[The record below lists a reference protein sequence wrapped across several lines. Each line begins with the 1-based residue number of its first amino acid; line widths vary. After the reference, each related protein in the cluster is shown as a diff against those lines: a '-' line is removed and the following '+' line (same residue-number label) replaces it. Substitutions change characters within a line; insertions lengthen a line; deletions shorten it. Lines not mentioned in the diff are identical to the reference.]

1 MPAPLLFGGAMRL
14 LIFLMTLPELA
25 AAQSSA
31 DKRPHETDAPVLSPA
46 EAQKKF
52 TLADGLAI
60 DLVLSEPLVTQP
72 LHISFDS
79 RGRLWLVEARQ
90 YPKPAGLKEVSK
102 DAVWRAIYDK
112 VPPPPPHA
120 EGSPF
125 RGVDRI
131 SIHEDADGDGVFEK
145 HKVFHDHLNMATSVA
160 HTERGVWVTH
170 APYLLFF
177 PDKNQDDV
185 PDGPPE
191 VHLSGFGLEDTHS
204 IANSLRWGPDGWLY
218 GAQGSTVS
226 AAILAP
232 NAPST
237 APTGDQWAQVEP
249 ELKKQDAKA
258 VKTMGQNI
266 WRYHPPTRRYE
277 IFAEGGGNAY
287 GLEIDSKGR
296 IFSGHNGGDTRGF
309 HYVQGGYYQK
319 GWEKHG
325 ELSNPYAFGYFPPM
339 KGEPVER
346 FTHQFI
352 IYESDALA
360 EQWRG
365 KLWGC
370 DVLHNNIVCAEM
382 IPDGS
387 TFRTKDIGR
396 PVASSD
402 KWFRPVMITDG
413 PDGCLYIADWCD
425 KQVSHYR
432 NQMGVMDKEHGRVW
446 RVRMKDNP
454 KPARHLPTPVAS
466 PSRPC
471 GEAKDNTANEA
482 PRSGRDGL
490 AAGNRWLRQTWL
502 RLAWEDQR
510 PTPKFNALDDFW
522 TAWARKESRF
532 DEAAAS
538 PDPFIRQSL
547 ILRADSEDA
556 AEHFQSMA
564 RTEADAEVLCSLA
577 LAARRSMGS
586 GMIIAWELMQNPAAK
601 ADDPFLTMMI
611 WWAIEAIATQQPHRV
626 MAAFDSPKHWTSPIA
641 RKFIIERLMKRFAI
655 TGKREDFL
663 RCSQLLKAAPDDESR
678 QLLMKGF
685 SDAMKGRSLAGLPQE
700 LLEQL
705 AKTGGPLALALRVRQ
720 GEASALKETLIILV
734 DGNHP
739 QSNPESRATLC
750 AVFADLAESSAVP
763 VLLNL
768 LAEAPLRRTTLTALQ
783 RQSDPAIAERVLKE
797 LPAWPAADKDAALT
811 MLASRAPWAL
821 ALLQSGTDLP
831 LAVVKKLQLF
841 PDKELAALIEQKY
854 GDKLRA
860 AGGEKEKEIQR
871 VKTVLAAAEGVPKK
885 GQPIY
890 EQRCAACHTLWNKGG
905 KAGPD
910 LTSYQRTDLD
920 MLLLAMIAPSA
931 EIRKGFATTVI
942 ETKDGST
949 LAGFIS
955 DQVGDVIALRDVA
968 GQTHTLSK
976 DRIVKQEPLPY
987 SLMPEGL
994 LAGLTDEELRDFL
1007 AYIRST
1013 TPPF

>member
-1 MPAPLLFGGAMRL
+1 MRFLIPVLL
-14 LIFLMTLPELA
+14 LPA
-25 AAQSSA
+25 AAFAQSA
-31 DKRPHETDAPVLSPA
+31 AEKRPHETDTAVLSPA
-46 EAQKKF
+46 EAMKKF
-52 TLADGLAI
+52 QLADGLAI

-112 VPPPPPHA
+112 VPPPPPFV

-131 SIHEDADGDGVFEK
+131 SIHEDADGDGVYES
-145 HKVFHDHLNMATSVA
+145 HKVFADHLNMATSVA
-160 HTERGVWVTH
+160 HTEHGVWVTH

-177 PDKNQDDV
+177 PDKNQDDM

-232 NAPST
+232 RAPSP

-249 ELKKQDAKA
+249 ELKKLDAKA

-396 PVASSD
+396 PVASTD

-446 RVRMKDNP
+446 RVRMKNNL
-454 KPARHLPTPVAS
+454 KPVRHLPTPVAR

-471 GEAKDNTANEA
+471 DEANDDTASEA
-482 PRSGRDGL
+482 ERSGRDGL
-490 AAGNRWLRQTWL
+490 ATDNRWLRQTYL
-502 RLAWEDQR
+502 RLAWEDKR
-510 PTPKFNALDDFW
+510 ATPKLGNLDDFW
-522 TAWARKESRF
+522 CDYAARSRSLQACAYGDDPDVRRWAVRLAGDSGLRF
-532 DEAAAS
+532 DLV
-538 PDPFIRQSL
+538 DL
-547 ILRADSEDA
+547 
-556 AEHFQSMA
+556 A
-564 RTEADAEVLCSLA
+564 RTERNPDVLVQIAATARHGSNDVRIAEA
-577 LAARRSMGS
+577 L
-586 GMIIAWELMQNPAAK
+586 LMNPACDGK
-601 ADDPFLTMMI
+601 DPHLSLMI
-611 WWAIEAIATQQPHRV
+611 WWAIEDAVTRAPRAVLHEWMRPAIWSA
-626 MAAFDSPKHWTSPIA
+626 PIA
-641 RKFIIERLMKRFAI
+641 RSTVIERLMKRYAS
-655 TGKREDFL
+655 TGKHQDFVRCAFLL
-663 RCSQLLKAAPDDESR
+663 RDAPDDESR

-720 GEASALKETLIILV
+720 GDAAALKEALAILS
-734 DGNHP
+734 DGRHP

-750 AVFADLAESSAVP
+750 AVFADLAEPSAVP

-768 LAEAPLRRTTLTALQ
+768 LTEAPLRRTTLAALQ
-783 RQSDPAIAERVLKE
+783 RQSDPAIAERVMKE
-797 LPAWPAADKDAALT
+797 LASWPAADKDAAFV

-821 ALLQSGTDLP
+821 TLAKSGTDLP

-885 GQPIY
+885 GQPIF
-890 EQRCAACHTLWNKGG
+890 EQRCAACHALWNKGG

-920 MLLLAMIAPSA
+920 MLLLAIIAPSA
-931 EIRKGFATTVI
+931 EIREGYHTTVI

-949 LAGFIS
+949 LAGFIC
-955 DQVGDVIALRDVA
+955 DQAGDVLSLRDPA

-976 DRIVKQEPLPY
+976 DRIAKQSPLPG

-994 LAGLTDEELRDFL
+994 LVGLTDEELRDFL
-1007 AYIRST
+1007 AWIRST

>member
-1 MPAPLLFGGAMRL
+1 MKYLMPALLFPLTAL
-14 LIFLMTLPELA
+14 
-25 AAQSSA
+25 AQSA
-31 DKRPHETDAPVLSPA
+31 AEKRPHETEAPVLSPQ
-46 EAQKKF
+46 EAQGRF
-52 TLADGLAI
+52 ELADGLAI

-112 VPPPPPHA
+112 VPPPPPFA
-120 EGSPF
+120 GDSPF
-125 RGVDRI
+125 RGADRI
-131 SIHEDADGDGVFEK
+131 SIHEDADGDGVYES

-160 HTERGVWVTH
+160 HTEHGVWVTH

-177 PDKNQDDV
+177 PDKDQNDV

-232 NAPST
+232 NAPGT
-237 APTGDQWAQVEP
+237 APTADQWAKVEP
-249 ELKKQDAKA
+249 ELKKLDAKA

-325 ELSNPYAFGYFPPM
+325 DLSNPYAFGYFPPM
-339 KGEPVER
+339 KSEPVER

-396 PVASSD
+396 PVASTD

-432 NQMGVMDKEHGRVW
+432 NQMGVMDKDHGRVW

-454 KPARHLPTPVAS
+454 KPSRTLPTQNVAGKL
-466 PSRPC
+466 P
-471 GEAKDNTANEA
+471 D
-482 PRSGRDGL
+482 
-490 AAGNRWLRQTWL
+490 NRWLRQSYL
-502 RLAWEDQR
+502 RLAWEKGWH
-510 PTPKFNALDDFW
+510 TPRFNALEDFW
-522 TAWARKESRF
+522 SDFAARSRSLEACAYGDDPDVRRWAVRLAGDQGLRF
-532 DEAAAS
+532 DLL
-538 PDPFIRQSL
+538 DL
-547 ILRADSEDA
+547 
-556 AEHFQSMA
+556 A
-564 RTEADAEVLCSLA
+564 RTEKHPGVLA
-577 LAARRSMGS
+577 QIAATARRSS
-586 GMIIAWELMQNPAAK
+586 DVRIAETLMKNPACDGK
-601 ADDPFLTMMI
+601 DPLLSLMV
-611 WWAIEAIATQQPHRV
+611 WWAIESSATRHPKAILHEWAKPAIWATPTAKNTV
-626 MAAFDSPKHWTSPIA
+626 
-641 RKFIIERLMKRFAI
+641 IERLMKRFAI
-655 TGKREDFL
+655 TGRQEDYARCAFL
-663 RCSQLLKAAPDDESR
+663 LQSAPDDESR

-685 SDAMKGRSLAGLPQE
+685 TDAMKGRSLAGLPSE

-705 AKTGGPLALALRVRQ
+705 AKTGGPLALAFRVRQ
-720 GEASALKETLIILV
+720 GDAAALKETLAILA
-734 DGNHP
+734 DGKHP
-739 QSNPESRATLC
+739 QSNPESRAVIC
-750 AVFADLAESSAVP
+750 AVFAEMEEPSAVP

-768 LAEAPLRRTTLTALQ
+768 LSEEPLRRTTLAALQ
-783 RQSDPAIAERVLKE
+783 RQNDPGIADRIIDVLHH
-797 LPAWPAADKDAALT
+797 WSAADQDAAVEL
-811 MLASRAPWAL
+811 LASRPAWAL
-821 ALLQSGTDLP
+821 AMVKSSMDLWMNP
-831 LAVVKKLQLF
+831 ALIKRLQLLS
-841 PDKELAALIEQKY
+841 DKELTALIERDY
-854 GDKLRA
+854 GKKLRA
-860 AGGEKEKEIQR
+860 VAADREKEIQR
-871 VKTVLAAAEGVPKK
+871 VKALLAAGEGTPKK
-885 GQPIY
+885 GQPIF

-920 MLLLAMIAPSA
+920 MLLLAIIAPSA
-931 EIRKGFATTVI
+931 EIREGYHTTII
-942 ETKDGST
+942 ETTDGAT

-955 DQVGDVIALRDVA
+955 DQAGDTLALRDAA

-976 DRIVKQEPLPY
+976 SRIAKQSPLPG

-994 LAGLTDEELRDFL
+994 LAALTDEELRDFL
-1007 AYIRST
+1007 AYLRST

>member
-1 MPAPLLFGGAMRL
+1 MAV
-14 LIFLMTLPELA
+14 LA
-25 AAQSSA
+25 AGMRCLLPVLLLPAAAFAQSA
-31 DKRPHETDAPVLSPA
+31 AEKRPHETDAPVLSPA

-52 TLADGLAI
+52 QLADGLAI

-160 HTERGVWVTH
+160 HTEHGVWVTH

-232 NAPST
+232 NAPGT

-325 ELSNPYAFGYFPPM
+325 DLSNPYAFGYFPPM

-352 IYESDALA
+352 IYESDAL
-360 EQWRG
+360 EEKWRG

-396 PVASSD
+396 PVASTD

-446 RVRMKDNP
+446 RVRMKDNE
-454 KPARHLPTPVAS
+454 KPVRHLPKPVAR

-471 GEAKDNTANEA
+471 GEANDETANDAE
-482 PRSGRDGL
+482 RSGRVGL
-490 AAGNRWLRQTWL
+490 ATDNRWLRQTYL
-502 RLAWEDQR
+502 RLAWEDKRQA
-510 PTPKFNALDDFW
+510 PKFNALDDFW
-522 TAWARKESRF
+522 NDYAARSRALEACAYGDNPDVRRWAVRLAGDQGLRF
-532 DEAAAS
+532 D
-538 PDPFIRQSL
+538 
-547 ILRADSEDA
+547 LRDL
-556 AEHFQSMA
+556 A
-564 RTEADAEVLCSLA
+564 RTEMHPEVLVQIA
-577 LAARRSMGS
+577 ATARRSNDVRLV
-586 GMIIAWELMQNPAAK
+586 ETLMKNPAC
-601 ADDPFLTMMI
+601 DGTDPLLSLMI
-611 WWAIEAIATQQPHRV
+611 WWAIESSATLHPGAV
-626 MAAFDSPKHWTSPIA
+626 VNEWAKPAVWATPTAKNTVN
-641 RKFIIERLMKRFAI
+641 ERLMKRFAI
-655 TGKREDFL
+655 TGNQKDYARCAFL
-663 RCSQLLKAAPDDESR
+663 LQSAPDDESR

-720 GEASALKETLIILV
+720 GDAAALKETLAILG
-734 DGNHP
+734 DGKHP
-739 QSNPESRATLC
+739 QSNPESRAILA
-750 AVFADLAESSAVP
+750 AVFADIEEPAAVP

-768 LAEAPLRRTTLTALQ
+768 LAEAPLRRTTLAALQ
-783 RQSDPAIAERVLKE
+783 RQNDPAIAGRVLKE
-797 LPAWPAADKDAALT
+797 LPSWPAADKDAALT
-811 MLASRAPWAL
+811 LLASRAPWARAL
-821 ALLQSGTDLP
+821 AKSATDLP

-871 VKTVLAAAEGVPKK
+871 VKSVLAAAEGVPKR
-885 GQPIY
+885 GQPIF

-931 EIRKGFATTVI
+931 EIREGFATTVI
-942 ETKDGST
+942 ETKDGAT

-955 DQVGDVIALRDVA
+955 DQAGDTLALRDAA
-968 GQTHTLSK
+968 GQTHTISK
-976 DRIVKQEPLPY
+976 DRITKQEPLPY

>member
-1 MPAPLLFGGAMRL
+1 MRFLLPVFLLPAAVL
-14 LIFLMTLPELA
+14 
-25 AAQSSA
+25 AQSA
-31 DKRPHETDAPVLSPA
+31 AEKRPHETEAPVLSPQ
-46 EAQKKF
+46 EALGKF
-52 TLADGLAI
+52 QLADGLAI

-112 VPPPPPHA
+112 VPPPPPFA

-145 HKVFHDHLNMATSVA
+145 HKVFADGLNMATSVA
-160 HTERGVWVTH
+160 HTEHGVWVTH

-177 PDKNQDDV
+177 PDKDQNDV

-232 NAPST
+232 SRGGGLQPPESIQEDSRRLQTAATGP
-237 APTGDQWAQVEP
+237 APTSDQWAQVEP
-249 ELKKQDAKA
+249 ELKKRDAQA

-266 WRYHPPTRRYE
+266 WRYHPLTRRYE

-325 ELSNPYAFGYFPPM
+325 DLSNPYAFGYFPPM
-339 KGEPVER
+339 KSEPVER

-352 IYESDALA
+352 IYESDAL
-360 EQWRG
+360 EEKWRG

-396 PVASSD
+396 PVASTD

-432 NQMGVMDKEHGRVW
+432 NQMGVMDKDHGRVW
-446 RVRMKDNP
+446 RVRMKDQP
-454 KPARHLPTPVAS
+454 KPSRTLPTQNVAGKL
-466 PSRPC
+466 P
-471 GEAKDNTANEA
+471 D
-482 PRSGRDGL
+482 
-490 AAGNRWLRQTWL
+490 NRWLRQSYL
-502 RLAWEDQR
+502 RLAWEKGWH
-510 PTPKFNALDDFW
+510 TPRFNPLDDFW
-522 TAWARKESRF
+522 SEVARGTYNLENAITSENKFLRL
-532 DEAAAS
+532 AAA
-538 PDPFIRQSL
+538 
-547 ILRADSEDA
+547 RAGSGNRGFHEYLQDA
-556 AEHFQSMA
+556 ASKETS
-564 RTEADAEVLCSLA
+564 EEVLVQ
-577 LAARRSMGS
+577 LAASARRFGGDGFMVA
-586 GMIIAWELMQNPAAK
+586 INLLKNPAASA
-601 ADDPFLTMMI
+601 ADPLLPLMV
-611 WWAIEAIATQQPHRV
+611 WWEIEQVCGTEPGRV
-626 MAAFDSPKHWTSPIA
+626 MGAFEYKETWASPIA
-641 RKFIIERLMKRFAI
+641 RRFIIERLMKRFAI
-655 TGKREDFL
+655 TGKHADYL
-663 RCSQLLKAAPDDESR
+663 GCAQLLQAAPDDEAR

-685 SDAMKGRSLAGLPQE
+685 TDAMKGRSLAGVPQE
-700 LLEQL
+700 LLAEL

-720 GEASALKETLIILV
+720 GDKAALTEALAILA
-734 DGNHP
+734 DGKHP
-739 QSNPESRATLC
+739 QSNPESRAVLC
-750 AVFADLAESSAVP
+750 AVFAEMEEPSAVP

-768 LAEAPLRRTTLTALQ
+768 LSEAPLRRITLAALQ
-783 RQSDPAIAERVLKE
+783 RQTDPGIAARIIEDIHH
-797 LPAWPAADKDAALT
+797 WSADDEDLAVEV
-811 MLASRAPWAL
+811 LASRPAWARAMVESSMDL
-821 ALLQSGTDLP
+821 WLNPAL
-831 LAVVKKLQLF
+831 VRRLQLL
-841 PDKELAALIEQKY
+841 PDKELAALIEREF
-854 GDKLRA
+854 GRKLRA
-860 AGGEKEKEIQR
+860 AGVEKEEEIQR
-871 VKTVLAAAEGVPKK
+871 VKSVLAAAEGVPKR
-885 GQPIY
+885 GQPIF

-920 MLLLAMIAPSA
+920 MLLLAIVAPSA
-931 EIRKGFATTVI
+931 EIREGYHTTVI
-942 ETKDGST
+942 ETKDGAT

-955 DQVGDVIALRDVA
+955 DQAGDTLALRDAA

-976 DRIVKQEPLPY
+976 ARIAKQEPLST

-994 LAGLTDEELRDFL
+994 LAALTDEELRDFL
-1007 AYIRST
+1007 AYLRST

>member
-1 MPAPLLFGGAMRL
+1 MPFRHALCLTF
-14 LIFLMTLPELA
+14 A
-25 AAQSSA
+25 ALSVSVPAQEPS
-31 DKRPHETDAPVLSPA
+31 DPRPHESPEPALSPEESA
-46 EAQKKF
+46 KHF

-90 YPKPAGLKEVSK
+90 YPKPAGLKEVAK
-102 DAVWRAIYDK
+102 DKVWRAIYDK
-112 VPPPPPHA
+112 VPPPPPFA
-120 EGSPF
+120 ADSPF
-125 RGVDRI
+125 RGTDRI
-131 SIHEDADGDGVFEK
+131 SIHEDKDGDGVYET
-145 HKVFHDHLNMATSVA
+145 HKVFLDGLNMATSVA
-160 HTERGVWVTH
+160 HTEHGIWVTH
-170 APYLLFF
+170 APYLLFY

-226 AAILAP
+226 AAVLVP
-232 NAPST
+232 GGKSQ
-237 APTGDQWAQVEP
+237 APTGDHWP
-249 ELKKQDAKA
+249 EIQKELLKQDSQA

-339 KGEPVER
+339 KNERVER

-370 DVLHNNIVCAEM
+370 DVLHNNIVCSEM
-382 IPDGS
+382 IPEGS
-387 TFRTKDIGR
+387 TFRSKDVGR
-396 PVASSD
+396 PVASTD

-413 PDGCLYIADWCD
+413 PDGCLYICDWCD
-425 KQVSHYR
+425 KQVSHFR

-446 RVRMKDNP
+446 RVRMKDNS
-454 KPARHLPTPVAS
+454 KPTRTLPTQDVAGKL
-466 PSRPC
+466 P
-471 GEAKDNTANEA
+471 D
-482 PRSGRDGL
+482 
-490 AAGNRWLRQTWL
+490 NRWLRQTFL
-502 RLAWEDQR
+502 RLAWEKR
-510 PTPKFNALDDFW
+510 WHTPRFNPLDDFW
-522 TAWARKESRF
+522 SDVARAAPVDMMGALVSADPSIQTWAIRLLGDDPNADRKLLRYIGVLADCANKPEVNVQI
-532 DEAAAS
+532 AA
-538 PDPFIRQSL
+538 
-547 ILRADSEDA
+547 
-556 AEHFQSMA
+556 
-564 RTEADAEVLCSLA
+564 T
-577 LAARRSMGS
+577 ARRMAQTGF
-586 GMIIAWELMQNPAAK
+586 GPVIATGLLLNRSCQV
-601 ADDPFLTMMI
+601 DDPLLPLMI
-611 WWAIEAIATQQPHRV
+611 WWAFEDAISRDSDFALKIWTDATSV
-626 MAAFDSPKHWTSPIA
+626 ELWNTPIA

-663 RCSQLLKAAPDDESR
+663 RCSQLLKAAPNDECR

-685 SDAMKGRSLAGLPQE
+685 SDAMKGRSLSGLPDE

-720 GEASALKETLIILV
+720 QDRKAVGEALAILSDGKNPKSNPASRETL
-734 DGNHP
+734 
-739 QSNPESRATLC
+739 A
-750 AVFADLAESSAVP
+750 AVFADIEEPQAVP

-768 LAEAPLRRTTLTALQ
+768 LSEAPLRRVTLAALQ
-783 RQSDPAIAERVLKE
+783 RQRENVIAERLLKE
-797 LPAWPAADKDAALT
+797 LPAWPAADKEAALT
-811 MLASRAPWAL
+811 VLASRAAWAP
-821 ALLQSGTDLP
+821 ALVKSGIDLP
-831 LAVVKKLQLF
+831 LAIVKKLQLF
-841 PDKELAALIEQKY
+841 PDKELGDLITAKY
-854 GDKLRA
+854 AEKLKA

-871 VKTVLAAAEGVPKK
+871 VKSLLAGAEGIPKK
-885 GQPIY
+885 GEVLFQ
-890 EQRCAACHTLWNKGG
+890 QRCASCHMLWNKGG
-905 KAGPD
+905 KVGPD

-920 MLLLAMIAPSA
+920 MLLLAMVAPSA
-931 EIRKGFATTVI
+931 EIREGYTTTVV

-949 LAGFIS
+949 LAGFIT
-955 DQVGDVIALRDVA
+955 DQDKSVLVLRDPA
-968 GQTHTLSK
+968 GQTQTITRS
-976 DRIVKQEPLPY
+976 RIAKEQALPF

-994 LAGLTDEELRDFL
+994 LAGLADQEIRDLF
-1007 AYIRST
+1007 AWIRST